1 MLGSDGGGSGASGSA
16 PPDPAIH
23 SDRIQLAQ
31 ASGGGDAIGT
41 VQGVVGAATLTRLDG
56 SATAA
61 APGDPVFQDDVVAT
75 APDGSVSLV
84 FVDGTSFSLGG
95 DAEITLDTLVYNPGG
110 GGNALDF
117 SVAKGAFVFI
127 TGSIAGASGEGME
140 VQMPAGTVGIRG
152 TTVGCGP
159 SGAGWTCALLRDPDG
174 SIGRVVFSNNA
185 GQVILDQPLEASTLP
200 DLSRLPSTP
209 TLFSQ
214 QEVLSLFGDALP
226 GLPQVLEQ
234 IMTPEAGPEQEPGPP
249 SVPNQGHLLT
259 PFGGNLSL
267 AELAGENGEGANG
280 ALGGALGGTV
290 LSQFD
295 PNGQLNS
302 SDLLPAEAPSVPV
315 DDDPVAN
322 EVSEQTANGTVVG
335 ITALSLDPDGGIIT
349 YSLLDD
355 ADGRFAID
363 PATGVVTV
371 ADAGRLDFDDT
382 PSYTLIVVATNPAG
396 QSARAPLVVN
406 LLDEN
411 DEAPAF
417 DAAGPFALPE
427 GSDEGA
433 VVGAVQ
439 ASDVDTVGGPV
450 TYSIVSGNENGFFA
464 IDQATGVIT
473 LTAAGAAALPDFET
487 TPQPFALGV
496 LGIVASDGVN
506 ESAPVPVTI
515 NLGDDGPPSAA
526 FLLNEIGVDHPVA
539 PNDEQG
545 VDFIE
550 LRNTAGTAQSLRD
563 LHIEIIG
570 QDGAISASFYLPELD
585 VPAGGLVVLVPDGG
599 NGVNVFIG
607 DGSVAV
613 DLTGAPAATIAG
625 AGIGNWNFGGDT
637 TATLGINLSDGLN
650 TSFDSFVANR
660 ANAALFAQPS
670 LWTGATPGSAG
681 YQAAARLLAAAIGL
695 TEHSTFN
702 GQIGDQLGLL
712 QALGLDTAGGA
723 NNHPLAGP
731 QATLFSRVDLGDSH
745 DASGWITGGGSSIGQ
760 LNDAAAANPQG
771 SADIFDPAQ
780 SATTPG
786 EGQTVIAAGNDGLIA
801 SGGNGPDFLY
811 GGAGDDILGDPV
823 DLESHNDLLFGHA
836 GDDWLFG
843 GRGADLLID
852 VDGQDLLVGGTGND
866 TLLANAGSFGAPRA
880 AGDLGDILV
889 GDNLASANLFE
900 AGGEGGAAP
909 AAGGPKFNFV
919 LALDGSGSM
928 LFSFDGQQTS
938 GVLEAQQRL
947 TLGKEAYKALIDRI
961 VAEGIGANTTVNLL
975 LFNTVVT
982 QDGTFTLD
990 TATSIA
996 AAKAFIDSFGAVA
1009 GTEFEPVLETAAEFL
1024 IGRPQDANTRNFVY
1038 VLGDGADNTGYASDA
1053 PGVARLYDSSI
1064 PNLTIRAFGIG
1075 TIGGTDVNPDQLDEV
1090 VTGIDGANGTPGQPD
1105 QSVFISNPDD
1115 VANSIVAG
1123 SLSGAV
1129 PGHDVIVGGDGNDFI
1144 FGDNL
1149 VAALTASQLQAFL
1162 DDPFGAIADIIADPM
1177 IRDLLNIAGVADDID
1192 GGGGDDVIFGQGGND
1207 EIRGGDGGDTIYGG
1221 AGNDVL
1227 SGDGG
1232 ADTLYG
1238 GAGNDRIFVGVGDT
1252 ALGDAGTDTFILEHN
1267 TDFAGIAGG
1276 SGGTGD
1282 VRIDS
1287 GDILVF
1293 DGLLDLTAASTLSKI
1308 SGIETISMREA
1319 DGSVGD
1325 ITDELRLSAADV
1337 IVLGD
1342 ATFDPTFGSSSDAYG
1357 RRAAVRVD
1365 GDNGDIVHLDGG
1377 DWHQIAPA
1385 NRPIGYTVWAHDS
1398 SGQGTSEDAYV
1409 LVQNA
1414 TVVTGS

>member
-16 PPDPAIH
+16 PPNPAIH

-61 APGDPVFQDDVVAT
+61 APGDPVFQDDVVTT

-267 AELAGENGEGANG
+267 TELAGENGEGANG

-427 GSDEGA
+427 GSAEGA

-450 TYSIVSGNENGFFA
+450 TYSIVSGNDDGYFA
-464 IDQATGVIT
+464 LDPVTGVIT
-473 LTAAGAAALPDFET
+473 LTADGAAALPDFET

-613 DLTGAPAATIAG
+613 DLAGAPAATIAG
-625 AGIGNWNFGGDT
+625 AGIGNWNFGDDT

-660 ANAALFAQPS
+660 ANPALFAQPS

-681 YQAAARLLAAAIGL
+681 YQAAAGLLATAIGL
-695 TEHSTFN
+695 TDHSTFN

-811 GGAGDDILGDPV
+811 GGAGDDILGHPV

-900 AGGEGGAAP
+900 AGGEGGAP
-909 AAGGPKFNFV
+909 VGPKFNFV

-928 LFSFDGQQTS
+928 VFSFDGQQTG

-961 VAEGIGANTTVNLL
+961 VAEGVGATTTIKVI
-975 LFNTVVT
+975 LFNTGIIDSEV
-982 QDGTFTLD
+982 FTLD
-990 TATSIA
+990 TASNIA
-996 AAKAFIDSFGAVA
+996 AAKDYITNLTPTGN
-1009 GTEFEPVLETAAEFL
+1009 TEFEPALGVAADFL
-1024 IGRPQDANTRNFVY
+1024 NGQMQDSNTQNFIY
-1038 VLGDGADNTGYASDA
+1038 FLGDGADNTGYDSDA
-1053 PGVARLYDSSI
+1053 PGAARLYNQSI

-1075 TIGGTDVNPDQLDEV
+1075 TIGGGSVDPDQLDEV
-1090 VTGIDGANGTPGQPD
+1090 VTGINGDNGTPGQPD

-1123 SLSGAV
+1123 SLSGAA
-1129 PGHDVIVGGDGNDFI
+1129 PGQDVIIGSAGDDYI

-1149 VAALTASQLQAFL
+1149 VAGFTASELEAFL
-1162 DDPFGAIADIIADPM
+1162 SNPHGWIAGIADGNKE
-1177 IRDLLNIAGVADDID
+1177 LLLDILHIAGVSDDID
-1192 GGGGDDVIFGQGGND
+1192 GGGGDDMIFGQGGAD
-1207 EIRGGDGGDTIYGG
+1207 EIHGGDGDDLIYGG
-1221 AGNDVL
+1221 AGNDMIF
-1227 SGDGG
+1227 GDAG

-1238 GAGNDRIFVGVGDT
+1238 GAGNDWISVGTGDM
-1252 ALGDAGTDTFILEHN
+1252 AYGEAGSDRFILTDN
-1267 TDFAGIAGG
+1267 TGFARIEGG

-1293 DGLLDLTAASTLSKI
+1293 DGLLDLTAASTLEI
-1308 SGIETISMREA
+1308 SGIETISMRET
-1319 DGSVGD
+1319 DGSAGGAAD
-1325 ITDELRLSAADV
+1325 RLVLNAADV
-1337 IVLGD
+1337 IALSD
-1342 ATFDPTFGSSSDAYG
+1342 ATFDPNGSTFG
-1357 RRAAVRVD
+1357 RHAALRVD
-1365 GDNGDIVHLDGG
+1365 GDSDDTVALQGGWQQVTGNAAANVPADYGLWVHD
-1377 DWHQIAPA
+1377 APGSA
-1385 NRPIGYTVWAHDS
+1385 N
-1398 SGQGTSEDAYV
+1398 DAYA
-1409 LVQNA
+1409 LVQT
-1414 TVVTGS
+1414 TVELTFTAGS